1 MSKTASLRDV
11 TDFINHIHK
20 GLKRYGLASRNG
32 KLKPLVADKGG
43 SHVLERLIF
52 TTVADQ
58 YRLSVRSIKSSS
70 KRGAVTEAR
79 AMAIIFLDKHMKMP
93 QAEIASIFNLSK
105 SLISKRI
112 KAFKSARD
120 GDRSDKLFCQD
131 AFIKNY
137 QSINEKI
144 ISFKNSNQWL
154 KR

>member
-20 GLKRYGLASRNG
+20 GLKRYGLAGRNG
-32 KLKPLVADKGG
+32 KLTPFVAPEGG
-43 SHVLERLIF
+43 SRNLERLIF

-58 YRLSVRSIKSSS
+58 YRLSVRAIKSSS

-79 AMAIIFLDKHMKMP
+79 VMAIIFLDKHMKMP
-93 QAEIASIFNLSK
+93 QAEIAAIFHSSK
-105 SLISKRI
+105 SLVSKRI
-112 KAFKSARD
+112 KAFKIARD
-120 GDRSDKLFCQD
+120 GAHRDKLFCQD